1 MLLFF
6 SDVAAAIA
14 AAAAAAA
21 VAVAAVVTV
30 AAIVVVAVVAVA
42 VAFVLLFALGKWQH
56 SALTALFLSLRLG
69 CW

>member
-6 SDVAAAIA
+6 SDVAAAI